1 MSTVQT
7 ATSLILQFHT
17 HISNS
22 MSEDKDKDYEYS
34 RETLYDLIEKGREG
48 IEEMI
53 EVARQSEHPRAY
65 EVLAG
70 LIKDTAN
77 TSEKLMDLHR
87 KIKSIDQMMLPS
99 PEPSGNTTNNL
110 FVGSTTELQRM
121 LKDLNNSEKEVNPN
135 ASTTDNGH
143 DETQG

>member
-1 MSTVQT
+1 
-7 ATSLILQFHT
+7 
-17 HISNS
+17 
-22 MSEDKDKDYEYS
+22 MSERNRDDDYEYT

-87 KIKSIDQMMLPS
+87 KIQTIDQMMLPA
-99 PEPSGNTTNNL
+99 PEKQSNTTNNL
-110 FVGSTTELQRM
+110 FIGSTTELQRM
-121 LKDLNNSEKEVNPN
+121 LKDLNNENEVIDVTPDN
-135 ASTTDNGH
+135 NGH
-143 DETQG
+143 DETSGS

>member
-1 MSTVQT
+1 MSDEQ
-7 ATSLILQFHT
+7 
-17 HISNS
+17 
-22 MSEDKDKDYEYS
+22 KDNDYEYT

-48 IEEMI
+48 IEDMI

-87 KIKSIDQMMLPS
+87 KVTQLDQMLLPP
-99 PEPSGNTTNNL
+99 PEQSAKSTTNNL
-110 FVGSTTELQRM
+110 FIGSTTELQRM
-121 LKDLNNSEKEVNPN
+121 LKDLNNEKEVIDVTPD
-135 ASTTDNGH
+135 TGH

>member
-1 MSTVQT
+1 MTEE
-7 ATSLILQFHT
+7 
-17 HISNS
+17 
-22 MSEDKDKDYEYS
+22 EDKDKDYEYS

-99 PEPSGNTTNNL
+99 PEPSGTTTNNL
-110 FVGSTTELQRM
+110 FVGSTTELQKM
-121 LKDLNNSEKEVNPN
+121 LTDLKHEQEKEVNVVD
-135 ASTTDNGH
+135 TDSGH
-143 DETQG
+143 NKE

>member
-1 MSTVQT
+1 MSDE
-7 ATSLILQFHT
+7 H
-17 HISNS
+17 
-22 MSEDKDKDYEYS
+22 KDNDYEYT

-70 LIKDTAN
+70 LIKDTAA

-87 KIKSIDQMMLPS
+87 KIQTLDKMMLPP
-99 PEPSGNTTNNL
+99 PEQQNSGNTTNNL
-110 FVGSTTELQRM
+110 FIGSTTELQRM
-121 LKDLNNSEKEVNPN
+121 LKDLKEKDVTPE
-135 ASTTDNGH
+135 D
-143 DETQG
+143 

>member
-1 MSTVQT
+1 MSDEQ
-7 ATSLILQFHT
+7 
-17 HISNS
+17 
-22 MSEDKDKDYEYS
+22 KDNDYEYT

-87 KIKSIDQMMLPS
+87 KIKSLDQMMLP
-99 PEPSGNTTNNL
+99 PPTDNTNTTNNL
-110 FVGSTTELQRM
+110 FIGSTTELQRM
-121 LKDLNNSEKEVNPN
+121 LKDLKDEDIKDVTPKEDP
-135 ASTTDNGH
+135 
-143 DETQG
+143 EI

>member
-1 MSTVQT
+1 
-7 ATSLILQFHT
+7 
-17 HISNS
+17 
-22 MSEDKDKDYEYS
+22 MSEDKNNDYEYT

-65 EVLAG
+65 EVLAT
-70 LIKDTAN
+70 LIKDTAQ

-87 KIKSIDQMMLPS
+87 KIQTLDQMMLPA
-99 PEPSGNTTNNL
+99 PEKQGSTTNNL
-110 FVGSTTELQRM
+110 FIGSTTELQRM
-121 LKDLNNSEKEVNPN
+121 LKDLNDEKEIIDVTPD
-135 ASTTDNGH
+135 TGH

>member
-1 MSTVQT
+1 
-7 ATSLILQFHT
+7 
-17 HISNS
+17 
-22 MSEDKDKDYEYS
+22 MSERNRDDDYEYT

-87 KIKSIDQMMLPS
+87 KIQTIDQMMLPA
-99 PEPSGNTTNNL
+99 PEKQSNTTNNL
-110 FVGSTTELQRM
+110 FIGSTTELQRM
-121 LKDLNNSEKEVNPN
+121 LKDLNNENEVIDVTPDN
-135 ASTTDNGH
+135 NGH
-143 DETQG
+143 DETSGQ

>member
-1 MSTVQT
+1 MSDEQ
-7 ATSLILQFHT
+7 
-17 HISNS
+17 
-22 MSEDKDKDYEYS
+22 KDNDFDYT

-87 KIKSIDQMMLPS
+87 KIKSIDQMMLPA
-99 PEPSGNTTNNL
+99 PEKQSNTTNNL
-110 FVGSTTELQRM
+110 FIGSTTELQRM
-121 LKDLNNSEKEVNPN
+121 LKDLNNENEVIDVTPDN
-135 ASTTDNGH
+135 NGH
-143 DETQG
+143 DETSGQ

>member
-1 MSTVQT
+1 MSD
-7 ATSLILQFHT
+7 
-17 HISNS
+17 
-22 MSEDKDKDYEYS
+22 EDKDNDYEYT

-65 EVLAG
+65 EVLAT
-70 LIKDTAN
+70 LIKDTAQ

-87 KIKSIDQMMLPS
+87 KIQTIDQMMLPPPKQEGS
-99 PEPSGNTTNNL
+99 TTNNL
-110 FVGSTTELQRM
+110 FIGSTTELQRM
-121 LKDLNNSEKEVNPN
+121 LKDLNDENEVIDVTP
-135 ASTTDNGH
+135 DNGH

>member
-1 MSTVQT
+1 MTD
-7 ATSLILQFHT
+7 
-17 HISNS
+17 
-22 MSEDKDKDYEYS
+22 DKDNDYEYT

-65 EVLAG
+65 EVLAT

-87 KIKSIDQMMLPS
+87 KIKSIDQMMLPA
-99 PEPSGNTTNNL
+99 PEQSSGNTTNNL
-110 FVGSTTELQRM
+110 FIGSTTELQRM
-121 LKDLNNSEKEVNPN
+121 LKDLNNENEVIDVTPD
-135 ASTTDNGH
+135 DNGH
-143 DETQG
+143 DETRGE

>member
-1 MSTVQT
+1 
-7 ATSLILQFHT
+7 
-17 HISNS
+17 
-22 MSEDKDKDYEYS
+22 MSEDKNSDYEYT

-65 EVLAG
+65 EVLAT

-87 KIKSIDQMMLPS
+87 KIQTIDQMMLPP
-99 PEPSGNTTNNL
+99 PEKNNGSTTNNL
-110 FVGSTTELQRM
+110 FIGSTTELQRM
-121 LKDLNNSEKEVNPN
+121 LKDLNKEQDVIDVTPD
-135 ASTTDNGH
+135 SRH
-143 DETQG
+143 DEVSGE

>member
-1 MSTVQT
+1 MSDE
-7 ATSLILQFHT
+7 H
-17 HISNS
+17 
-22 MSEDKDKDYEYS
+22 KDNDYEYT

-70 LIKDTAN
+70 LIKDTAQ

-87 KIKSIDQMMLPS
+87 KIKSLDQMMLPA
-99 PEPSGNTTNNL
+99 PKDDGGNTTNNL
-110 FVGSTTELQRM
+110 FIGSTTELQRM
-121 LKDLNNSEKEVNPN
+121 LKDISEKDITPD
-135 ASTTDNGH
+135 ST
-143 DETQG
+143 EKE

>member
-1 MSTVQT
+1 MNTVQT
-7 ATSLILQFHT
+7 VTSRTQRCRIH
-17 HISNS
+17 
-22 MSEDKDKDYEYS
+22 MSDEHKDNDYEYT

-70 LIKDTAN
+70 LIKDTAQ

-87 KIKSIDQMMLPS
+87 KIQSLDQMMLPA
-99 PEPSGNTTNNL
+99 PTDNGNTTNNL
-110 FVGSTTELQRM
+110 FIGSTTELQRM
-121 LKDLNNSEKEVNPN
+121 LKDLKDEDMKDVTPKED
-135 ASTTDNGH
+135 S
-143 DETQG
+143 

>member
-1 MSTVQT
+1 MSDEQ
-7 ATSLILQFHT
+7 
-17 HISNS
+17 
-22 MSEDKDKDYEYS
+22 KDNDYEYT

-87 KIKSIDQMMLPS
+87 KVTQLDQMLLPP
-99 PEPSGNTTNNL
+99 PEQSAKSTTNNL
-110 FVGSTTELQRM
+110 FIGSTTELQRM
-121 LKDLNNSEKEVNPN
+121 LKDLNDEKEVNPN
-135 ASTTDNGH
+135 VSTTDNGY

>member
-1 MSTVQT
+1 MT
-7 ATSLILQFHT
+7 
-17 HISNS
+17 
-22 MSEDKDKDYEYS
+22 EDKDKDYEYS

-99 PEPSGNTTNNL
+99 PEPSGTTTNNL
-110 FVGSTTELQRM
+110 FVGSTTELQKM
-121 LKDLNNSEKEVNPN
+121 LTDLKHEQEKEVNVVD
-135 ASTTDNGH
+135 ADSGH
-143 DETQG
+143 NKE

>member
-1 MSTVQT
+1 
-7 ATSLILQFHT
+7 
-17 HISNS
+17 
-22 MSEDKDKDYEYS
+22 MSERNKDDDYEYT

-87 KIKSIDQMMLPS
+87 KIQTIDQMMLPA
-99 PEPSGNTTNNL
+99 PEKQSNTTNNL
-110 FVGSTTELQRM
+110 FIGSTTELQRM
-121 LKDLNNSEKEVNPN
+121 LKDLNNENEVIDVTPE
-135 ASTTDNGH
+135 DNGH
-143 DETQG
+143 DEISGQ

>member
-1 MSTVQT
+1 
-7 ATSLILQFHT
+7 
-17 HISNS
+17 
-22 MSEDKDKDYEYS
+22 MSEDKDNDYEYT

-65 EVLAG
+65 EVLAT

-77 TSEKLMDLHR
+77 TSEKLLDLHR
-87 KIKSIDQMMLPS
+87 KIQSIDQMMLPA
-99 PEPSGNTTNNL
+99 PTQEKGNTTNNL
-110 FVGSTTELQRM
+110 FIGSTTELQRM
-121 LKDLNNSEKEVNPN
+121 LKDLNNEKEVIDVTPV
-135 ASTTDNGH
+135 DNGH

>member
-1 MSTVQT
+1 MSDDRQ
-7 ATSLILQFHT
+7 
-17 HISNS
+17 
-22 MSEDKDKDYEYS
+22 KDDDYEYT

-65 EVLAG
+65 EVLAT

-87 KIKSIDQMMLPS
+87 KIQTIDQMMLPAPKQES
-99 PEPSGNTTNNL
+99 STTNNL
-110 FVGSTTELQRM
+110 FIGSTTELQRM
-121 LKDLNNSEKEVNPN
+121 LKDLNNENEVIDVTP
-135 ASTTDNGH
+135 DNGH

>member
-1 MSTVQT
+1 
-7 ATSLILQFHT
+7 
-17 HISNS
+17 
-22 MSEDKDKDYEYS
+22 MSEDKDNDYEYT

-65 EVLAG
+65 EVLAT
-70 LIKDTAN
+70 LIKDTAQ

-87 KIKSIDQMMLPS
+87 KIQTIDQMMLPA
-99 PEPSGNTTNNL
+99 PEKQGSTTNNL
-110 FVGSTTELQRM
+110 FIGSTTELQRM
-121 LKDLNNSEKEVNPN
+121 LKDLNDEKEVIDVTPD
-135 ASTTDNGH
+135 TGH

>member
-1 MSTVQT
+1 
-7 ATSLILQFHT
+7 
-17 HISNS
+17 
-22 MSEDKDKDYEYS
+22 MSEDKNSDYEYT

-70 LIKDTAN
+70 LIKDTAQ

-87 KIKSIDQMMLPS
+87 KIQQLDQMMLPA
-99 PEPSGNTTNNL
+99 PEKQSSTTNNL
-110 FVGSTTELQRM
+110 FIGSTTELQRM
-121 LKDLNNSEKEVNPN
+121 LKDLNKEADVIDVTP
-135 ASTTDNGH
+135 DHRH
-143 DETQG
+143 DEVSGE